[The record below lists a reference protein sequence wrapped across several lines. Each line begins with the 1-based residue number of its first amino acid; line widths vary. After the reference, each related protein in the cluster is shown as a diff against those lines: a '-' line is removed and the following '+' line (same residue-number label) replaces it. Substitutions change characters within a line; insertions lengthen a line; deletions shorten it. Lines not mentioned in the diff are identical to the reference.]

1 MARRARQPV
10 RGVGGGR
17 RRSCGHRLGRVRRAG
32 DVRHRQARRDP
43 LQADRPGHRRGAAT
57 LDRAADPRA
66 AKGIVMRGIVMRAR
80 GLFACVALIAS
91 LTAAGALAQVSLAA
105 GATQAARSTS
115 APPPASPLDARL
127 KKLELGLRCL
137 VCQNQT
143 LADSDAPLAAD
154 LRGEIRELAVAGKN
168 DDDIRAFLTARY
180 GDFVLYNPPVQPNT
194 WLLWFG
200 PFILLA
206 AGMLVWWRMSR
217 ASGHVAA
224 DDPARRTADADASRG
239 RALLES
245 GNATQNAKHL
255 AGR

>member
-1 MARRARQPV
+1 
-10 RGVGGGR
+10 
-17 RRSCGHRLGRVRRAG
+17 
-32 DVRHRQARRDP
+32 
-43 LQADRPGHRRGAAT
+43 
-57 LDRAADPRA
+57 
-66 AKGIVMRGIVMRAR
+66 MRGIVMRAR
-80 GLFACVALIAS
+80 GLVACVALIACPI
-91 LTAAGALAQVSLAA
+91 AAGALAQVSPGVA
-105 GATQAARSTS
+105 ATQGAPASVAARSTS

-127 KKLELGLRCL
+127 KKLELELRCL

-154 LRGEIRELAVAGKN
+154 LRGEIRELAVAGKS

-217 ASGHVAA
+217 ASGRVAA
-224 DDPARRTADADASRG
+224 DDPARRTADDDASRG
-239 RALLES
+239 RALLE
-245 GNATQNAKHL
+245 
-255 AGR
+255 

>member
-1 MARRARQPV
+1 
-10 RGVGGGR
+10 
-17 RRSCGHRLGRVRRAG
+17 
-32 DVRHRQARRDP
+32 
-43 LQADRPGHRRGAAT
+43 
-57 LDRAADPRA
+57 
-66 AKGIVMRGIVMRAR
+66 MRGIVMRAR

-91 LTAAGALAQVSLAA
+91 TIATGALVQLSPAVA
-105 GATQAARSTS
+105 ATQAAPDATAARSTS
-115 APPPASPLDARL
+115 APPPASALDARL

-168 DDDIRAFLTARY
+168 DDDIRSFLTARY

-239 RALLES
+239 RALLE
-245 GNATQNAKHL
+245 
-255 AGR
+255 